1 MNPIEEM
8 MEKFGAD
15 KTNYMFLN
23 KCFEL
28 CLIKD
33 LINSGLTYNPKIKET
48 DKYSKEY
55 FGITIPIGIQSLE
68 EEIILS
74 SERAKKAIIKI
85 LRNKDINFND
95 YEFSII
101 KVERLRETH
110 GFSDLIR
117 GLFVYKKKQIKE
129 ILENEG

>member
-8 MEKFGAD
+8 MEG
-15 KTNYMFLN
+15 NYMFFN

-33 LINSGLTYNPKIKET
+33 LINVGLTYNPKIEKT

-55 FGITIPIGIQSLE
+55 FGITIPVGIQSLE

-85 LRNKDINFND
+85 IQNKDISFNH

-101 KVERLRETH
+101 KVEKLRERH

-117 GLFVYKKKQIKE
+117 GLFVYQKTTD
-129 ILENEG
+129 